1 MFDLTCILTVF
12 AFLLIAVIFLI
23 MSLVLRANIVKQTA
37 NLLDSKSNDSAKDA
51 FNIIESTKKLLW
63 YLGITYL
70 TIALAMLLEGA
81 WGIFELQVFNNIFII
96 CGVILF
102 LFGVFLTAYGV
113 LAMFNTNDKKFGV
126 LRKSTLATICNLA
139 DGKKLLVL
147 VPNTTFG
154 EEAVKGAEKIDA
166 NLVSSFRMA
175 HGKALDFCVVED
187 ASAYKIGVQY
197 LMYSSMLRVKY
208 QKITISF
215 VTEKAFDA
223 SVSNIEQKAEP
234 AKEKPAVVAAKAK
247 KEDEAVVS
255 AENKEAA
262 VAEKPAKKA
271 KKPTKKAE
279 KPAKKAAAKKAE
291 KTEKPVVE
299 KKTKKVEDK
308 NEKAAK
314 PATKAQKTSTKAQ
327 PKAKT
332 EKTTTKKATA
342 APKTQKT
349 TKAKK

>member
-1 MFDLTCILTVF
+1 MFNLTCILTVF
-12 AFLLIAVIFLI
+12 AFLLIAVIFLV
-23 MSLVLRANIVKQTA
+23 MSLVLRSKIVKQA
-37 NLLDSKSNDSAKDA
+37 ENLLDGKSNDSAKDA

-126 LRKSTLATICNLA
+126 LRKSTLATVCNLG

-154 EEAVKGAEKIDA
+154 EETIKGAEKIDA
-166 NLVSSFRMA
+166 DLISSFRMA
-175 HGKALDFCVVED
+175 HGKALDFCVLDD
-187 ASAYKIGVQY
+187 ASAYKIGAKY
-197 LMYSSMLRVKY
+197 LIYSSMLRVKY

-223 SVSNIEQKAEP
+223 SVTNIEEKAEQP
-234 AKEKPAVVAAKAK
+234 KEQPAVVAAKAK
-247 KEDEAVVS
+247 KEDEIKVA
-255 AENKEAA
+255 ADENKKA
-262 VAEKPAKKA
+262 AEKPAKKA
-271 KKPTKKAE
+271 KKPAKKAE
-279 KPAKKAAAKKAE
+279 KPVKKTAEKKAE
-291 KTEKPVVE
+291 KTEKPATE
-299 KKTKKVEDK
+299 KKTKKVEEK
-308 NEKAAK
+308 KAKAAK
-314 PATKAQKTSTKAQ
+314 PAAKTQKASTKAQ
-327 PKAKT
+327 PKAKA
-332 EKTTTKKATA
+332 EKTTTKKSTT
-342 APKTQKT
+342 APKTKKT